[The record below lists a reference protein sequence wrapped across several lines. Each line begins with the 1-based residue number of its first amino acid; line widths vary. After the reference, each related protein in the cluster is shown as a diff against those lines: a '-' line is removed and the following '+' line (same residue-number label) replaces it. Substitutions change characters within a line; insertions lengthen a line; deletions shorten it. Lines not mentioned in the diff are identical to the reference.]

1 MRFVASGR
9 TVKQI
14 ESYDPRCAR
23 QRSPEGQSDDRHIE
37 RDGADTVAPNCA
49 VHLKLIAAAR
59 KTTAKARD
67 ILSGVDDSPV
77 QTGWRRPDPD
87 RTGACWPG

>member
-37 RDGADTVAPNCA
+37 RDGAHTVAPNCA

-59 KTTAKARD
+59 KTPSVGRGDGPTNRMAT
-67 ILSGVDDSPV
+67 SWS
-77 QTGWRRPDPD
+77 RPD
-87 RTGACWPG
+87 GGLLVSG